1 MRIKALRNAS
11 YIGCLNFLASE
22 MVGYGVYDGLG
33 VEGVFKLIVEALW
46 LSVDLASCDEL
57 LERAL

>member
-1 MRIKALRNAS
+1 M
-11 YIGCLNFLASE
+11 NFLASE
-22 MVGYGVYDGLG
+22 MVGYGVNDGLG